1 MKITSPATN
10 RPAEATDAN
19 RATNQVA
26 LIGNP
31 NSGKTA
37 LFNLLTGANFKV
49 GNYPGVTV
57 EKKSGWL
64 KGHKILLQDLPGAYS
79 LSPKSLDE
87 KVTVD
92 LVQSWRVTDQR
103 PKAVVVVLDAT
114 NLTRNLFLTLQ
125 ILEMGVPAIVVLN
138 MMDEVRKQ
146 NIRIDPAL
154 LQKRLDAYA
163 VIPASAKTGE
173 GIPEII
179 KAIVAAPPIDEKHIP
194 TPRLKLSDE
203 QIAPLGEVIHYL
215 EARSHSAAPPPLV
228 DSLRMVADDGYR
240 EQNYPALSESEQTD
254 LQEKIEQARKNF
266 AEKSIEFSALE
277 SAGRYAYINKHLSQ
291 TYSDEAVSAVS
302 FSEKVDSIISH
313 TVWGPL
319 ILLFVLGF
327 IFNTIFS
334 WAEYPMGWIESAV
347 EWLAVTVSG
356 LLPEGV
362 IQSLLVDGI
371 IVGVGNV
378 VVFLPQIILLIF
390 FLSLLE
396 DSGYITRMAFILDRL
411 MNKLGLQG
419 KAVLPMLSGFA
430 CAIPAIMASRTIE
443 NWRDRLITILLI
455 PLMSCTA
462 RLPVYILLISAF
474 VPQKTFLGFIQLQ
487 ALVLMGMYFL
497 GFFTAV
503 IISLL
508 IKHLVPQKTI
518 SHFVMELP
526 PYRVPMFRSVWMKV
540 YNSGKLFLV
549 NAGSIIL
556 AISIILWF
564 LASYPTPNENGEVSS
579 ASQVEQSYAGQLGK
593 MIEPVI
599 EPLGFDWKI
608 GVGIIASFA
617 AREVMVSTLAT
628 IYNIE
633 AEDDEDI
640 VPLVEA
646 MRNETHPDGRP
657 VYTLLTALSL
667 LVFFVYAAQCMA
679 TFAIVKRETNSWRWP
694 LVMIFYMTALAYVAS
709 LIVYQGGLLLGVGA

>member
-10 RPAEATDAN
+10 RPAGAAGASL
-19 RATNQVA
+19 ATNQVA

-57 EKKSGWL
+57 EKKNGWL
-64 KGHKILLQDLPGAYS
+64 KGHKILLQDLPGVYS

-92 LVQSWRVTDQR
+92 LVQSWRFAGQR

-146 NIRIDPAL
+146 GIQIDPAL
-154 LQKRLDAYA
+154 LQKRLGAYT

-179 KAIVAAPPIDEKHIP
+179 EAIVAAPPVDEKHIP
-194 TPRLKLSDE
+194 TPRLQLSDA

-215 EARSHSAAPPPLV
+215 EARSHTAAPPPLV
-228 DSLRMVADDGYR
+228 DSLRMVADDDYLDH
-240 EQNYPALSESEQTD
+240 NYPALSESEQAD
-254 LQEKIEQARKNF
+254 LQEKIEQARKSF
-266 AEKSIEFSALE
+266 TEKEIDFSALE
-277 SAGRYAYINKHLSQ
+277 SAGRYAYINKHLSK

-411 MNKLGLQG
+411 MSKLGLQG

-462 RLPVYILLISAF
+462 RLPVYTLLISAF
-474 VPQKTFLGFIQLQ
+474 VPQKTFLGFVQLQ

-508 IKHLVPQKTI
+508 IKRLVPQKTI

-526 PYRVPMFRSVWMKV
+526 PYRLPMFRSVWTKV

-564 LASYPTPNENGEVSS
+564 LASYPAPNETADVST
-579 ASQVEQSYAGQLGK
+579 ASQVEQSYVGQLGK

-633 AEDDEDI
+633 AADDEDI

-694 LVMIFYMTALAYVAS
+694 LVMIVYMTALAYLAS